1 MPPNEALSLLADELR
16 AIANRGLF
24 YAENMHD
31 RERYEKIL
39 SISARMVGELTR
51 HNADEILALY
61 RDHLTHVCPFLGA
74 EAAVFSGDSI
84 MLIKRHDDGLWA
96 LPGGLVDVGESWAEA
111 ARRELYEETRLK
123 GTATQLLGIFDSRKW
138 KSRTDLHLYHAV
150 FEVMCET
157 LAPETTWEAT
167 AIDFY
172 GENELPPL
180 SRGHDFRVPFL
191 LKMRREK
198 TPLPYF
204 DTS

>member
-180 SRGHDFRVPFL
+180 SRGHDLRVPFL

>member
-1 MPPNEALSLLADELR
+1 MPPNEALSLIADELR

-39 SISARMVGELTR
+39 SISARMVGVLTR

-157 LAPETTWEAT
+157 LTPETTWEAT

-180 SRGHDFRVPFL
+180 SRGHDLRVPFL

>member
-39 SISARMVGELTR
+39 SISARMVGELTC

-180 SRGHDFRVPFL
+180 SRGHDLRVPFL

-204 DTS
+204 DTA

>member
-1 MPPNEALSLLADELR
+1 MPPNEDLSLIADELR
-16 AIANRGLF
+16 ALANKGLF
-24 YAENMHD
+24 YAENIHD

-39 SISARMVGELTR
+39 SISARMLSVLTR

-61 RDHLTHVCPFLGA
+61 RDHLTHVCPFLGV
-74 EAAVFSGDSI
+74 ETAVFRGDSI

-111 ARRELYEETRLK
+111 AQRELYEETRLK
-123 GTATQLLGIFDSRKW
+123 GTATQLLAIFDSRKW
-138 KSRTDLHLYHAV
+138 KSRNNLHLYQAV
-150 FEVMCET
+150 FEVRCEN
-157 LAPETTWEAT
+157 LNPEITWEAT

-172 GENELPPL
+172 SENKLPSL
-180 SRGHDFRVPFL
+180 SRGHDLRVPFL

-204 DTS
+204 DIS